1 MSVGVALTL
10 ISYWCMRRAVLV
22 FLFFAAVVVSR
33 RPDVL
38 FNAQF
43 WAEDGKIWYA
53 DAYNLGVILPFLHPA
68 AGYFDTFPR
77 LAALVGLL
85 LPFGIVPL
93 MFNCVAILFQVFPA
107 QILLSSRCK
116 EWGSVN
122 ARALFAFL
130 YLALPNS
137 QEMHANITNTQW
149 RLALLVLMM
158 LFARPSRSPRWNAFD
173 LLILALS
180 ALSGPFIIFIAPI
193 AAVLSWSEPRNLQR
207 RTFLVISSLGA
218 MIQGLA
224 LLFTG
229 GEQRVVQ
236 TVRAATPSLLI
247 QILAKQ
253 IFLAALVGR
262 RTLAGISFESG
273 PAWIIAIIAVCVGM
287 AIECYVLLKA
297 PPVWKAFILF
307 SFCILGVSLAFP
319 MTKSPQWPTL
329 LASGGIRYWFF
340 PMLAFMASVVWMLH
354 GRNPAIVRA
363 LGTALLLLMVYG
375 IVQDW
380 GHPRPVD
387 FHFSDYVR
395 KFSELPPG
403 STLFIPINP
412 AGWTMQLMKH

>member
-1 MSVGVALTL
+1 
-10 ISYWCMRRAVLV
+10 MRRVVLV

-43 WAEDGKIWYA
+43 WAEDGKMWYA
-53 DAYNLGVILPFLHPA
+53 DAYNLGVVQPFLHPA

-77 LAALVGLL
+77 LAALVGLI
-85 LPFGIVPL
+85 LPIGMVPL
-93 MFNCVAILFQVFPA
+93 MFSCIAIVFQVLPA
-107 QILLSSRCK
+107 QFLLSSRCR
-116 EWGSVN
+116 EWGSIN
-122 ARALFAFL
+122 GRALFAFL

-137 QEMHANITNTQW
+137 QEMQANITNTQW
-149 RLALLVLMM
+149 RLALLALMIF
-158 LFARPSRSPRWNAFD
+158 FAKPGLSALWNAFD
-173 LLILALS
+173 LLILAFS

-193 AAVLSWSEPRNLQR
+193 AAILYWREPRNRQR
-207 RTFLVISSLGA
+207 MTLFLISGFGA
-218 MIQGLA
+218 LIQGLA
-224 LLFTG
+224 VLLAG
-229 GEQRVVQ
+229 GEERVVDA
-236 TVRAATPSLLI
+236 VRGASPELLI

-253 IFLAALVGR
+253 VFLAVLVGR
-262 RTLAGISFESG
+262 RTLAGYSFESG
-273 PAWIIAIIAVCVGM
+273 PGWIVAVIAVCVGI

-329 LASGGIRYWFF
+329 LESGGVRYWFF
-340 PMLAFMASVVWMLH
+340 LMLAYMASVVWMLQ
-354 GRNPAIVRA
+354 GRNPAIIRA
-363 LGTALLLLMVYG
+363 LATALLLLMVCG